1 MLLNERLKF
10 FSISYVGQ
18 VTSSSNE
25 NFPRV
30 VFFVW
35 GRGSGSLAVIK
46 PDLSRN
52 ITISFYVSE
61 TLAWWHAM
69 HASDDTIMN
78 ISWNWQK

>member
-10 FSISYVGQ
+10 FSISYAGP

-35 GRGSGSLAVIK
+35 GRGTGSLAVIK
-46 PDLSRN
+46 SDLSRN
-52 ITISFYVSE
+52 LVE
-61 TLAWWHAM
+61 LAAAVNYP
-69 HASDDTIMN
+69 ASRN
-78 ISWNWQK
+78 